1 MTNQHESFPDLMHED
16 SFEVVMRGYSR
27 RQVHDYMDRH
37 RHQIRDLEERLGRA
51 IDQAEQGRVELAE
64 ARRRLSDAPQ
74 DYDELGQR
82 LSQIL
87 KLGEE
92 EATSKKQ
99 VAEAEAIK
107 LRDDA
112 AAEAERLITSAR
124 DRAEGIL
131 NAAQQEAERRV
142 AEATAAAEQ
151 MLAQAGNDAEETLNA
166 ARAESEETLRGART
180 EADRMVT
187 SARSEA
193 ERTVQEAR
201 AEADSTLS
209 AASAEA
215 EATVLAA
222 NTDAHSTLSTA
233 QQRAAALDETT
244 GRRVVYLTDTHHEV
258 MRRLH
263 EMGAV
268 LGDLLHREGAAGPL
282 VDENSVLPPARVQPA
297 LAAPVTP
304 AADPA
309 PASPS
314 DSTPAPTPG
323 SASGSTE
330 APGDVQGAPAAPDGA
345 ETPSGQAGHAPRSGS
360 EDTRD
365 TGYDGSADLESVRV
379 IVDDE
384 APAKSAAERRDRSG
398 EARAEAYDDTTALDT
413 DTDLGPA
420 TEKAGKAGKDEE
432 KYAAP
437 RRK

>member
-51 IDQAEQGRVELAE
+51 IDQAEQSRIELAE
-64 ARRRLSDAPQ
+64 ARKRLSDAPQ

-112 AAEAERLITSAR
+112 AMEAERLITSAQ

-151 MLAQAGNDAEETLNA
+151 MLSQAGNDAEETLNA
-166 ARAESEETLRGART
+166 ARAESEDTLRSART

-187 SARSEA
+187 SARNEA

-209 AASAEA
+209 AARAEA

-222 NTDAHSTLSTA
+222 NNDAHSTLSAA

-263 EMGAV
+263 EMGTV
-268 LGDLLHREGAAGPL
+268 LGDLLHRESSAGPL
-282 VDENSVLPPARVQPA
+282 IDESSVLPPARVQPA
-297 LAAPVTP
+297 LAAPATGPDAVSGAAPEETP
-304 AADPA
+304 DDVHGTPGAADA
-309 PASPS
+309 VASSDAEASP
-314 DSTPAPTPG
+314 
-323 SASGSTE
+323 
-330 APGDVQGAPAAPDGA
+330 
-345 ETPSGQAGHAPRSGS
+345 GQAGPTGSGDAS
-360 EDTRD
+360 MGGRNAGFD
-365 TGYDGSADLESVRV
+365 SPDLESVRV
-379 IVDDE
+379 IVDDDTVGG
-384 APAKSAAERRDRSG
+384 ADERRGKD
-398 EARAEAYDDTTALDT
+398 EDRAEETRVEVYDDTDLAG

-420 TEKAGKAGKDEE
+420 AEKAGKDED
-432 KYAAP
+432 KYATP

>member
-1 MTNQHESFPDLMHED
+1 MTNQHDSFPDLMHED
-16 SFEVVMRGYSR
+16 SFEVALRGYSR
-27 RQVHDYMDRH
+27 RQVHEYMDRH
-37 RHQIRDLEERLGRA
+37 RHQIRDLEERLARA
-51 IDQAEQGRVELAE
+51 IDQAEQGRIELAE

-112 AAEAERLITSAR
+112 AAEAERLINSAR
-124 DRAEGIL
+124 GRAEGIL

-166 ARAESEETLRGART
+166 ARTESEETLRGART

-187 SARSEA
+187 SARNEA

-201 AEADSTLS
+201 AEADATLS
-209 AASAEA
+209 AAGAEA
-215 EATVLAA
+215 EATVRAA

-263 EMGAV
+263 EMSSV
-268 LGDLLHREGAAGPL
+268 LGDLLHREAAAGAL
-282 VDENSVLPPARVQPA
+282 IDEGSVLPPARVQPA
-297 LAAPVTP
+297 PAAPALGP
-304 AADPA
+304 GADSSPA
-309 PASPS
+309 PA
-314 DSTPAPTPG
+314 PG
-323 SASGSTE
+323 SGPAE
-330 APGDVQGAPAAPDGA
+330 APDGSQGAPGAADTVAHDGA
-345 ETPSGQAGHAPRSGS
+345 RTPSGQTGPARHAGS
-360 EDTRD
+360 EDAPEGVRD
-365 TGYDGSADLESVRV
+365 DAGFDDSPDLESVRV

-384 APAKSAAERRDRSG
+384 VPAGGADERHGRD
-398 EARAEAYDDTTALDT
+398 DDRFDEMHVEVVGDDDVAD
-413 DTDLGPA
+413 DDGPA
-420 TEKAGKAGKDEE
+420 AGKAGKDEE
-432 KYAAP
+432 KYATP
-437 RRK
+437 RK

>member
-51 IDQAEQGRVELAE
+51 IDQAEQGRIELVE
-64 ARRRLSDAPQ
+64 ARKRISDAPQ

-92 EATSKKQ
+92 EAASKKQ
-99 VAEAEAIK
+99 VAEAESIK
-107 LRDDA
+107 LRDDTV
-112 AAEAERLITSAR
+112 AEAERLITSAR

-268 LGDLLHREGAAGPL
+268 LGDLLHREGTSGPL
-282 VDENSVLPPARVQPA
+282 VDEASVLPPARVQPA
-297 LAAPVTP
+297 LPAPVAGP
-304 AADPA
+304 DPDHVPDSASTSA
-309 PASPS
+309 PA
-314 DSTPAPTPG
+314 
-323 SASGSTE
+323 E
-330 APGDVQGAPAAPDGA
+330 APDDVQGATGAADTVTPDGA
-345 ETPSGQAGHAPRSGS
+345 EAPSGQAGHAPQAGP

-365 TGYDGSADLESVRV
+365 ADFDSSSDLESVRV

-384 APAKSAAERRDRSG
+384 VPARGAGERRGDRSD
-398 EARAEAYDDTTALDT
+398 EARVEVYDDTAGLGADDT

-420 TEKAGKAGKDEE
+420 AGKAGKGEE

>member
-1 MTNQHESFPDLMHED
+1 MTNQHDSFPDLMHED
-16 SFEVVMRGYSR
+16 SFEVALRGYSR
-27 RQVHDYMDRH
+27 RQVHEYMDRH
-37 RHQIRDLEERLGRA
+37 RHQIRDLEERLARA
-51 IDQAEQGRVELAE
+51 IDQAEQGRIELAE

-112 AAEAERLITSAR
+112 AAEAERLINSAR

-166 ARAESEETLRGART
+166 ARTESEETLRGART

-187 SARSEA
+187 SARNEA

-209 AASAEA
+209 DARAEA
-215 EATVLAA
+215 EATVRAA

-263 EMGAV
+263 EMNSV
-268 LGDLLHREGAAGPL
+268 LGDLLHREAAAGAL
-282 VDENSVLPPARVQPA
+282 IDEGSVLPPARVQPA
-297 LAAPVTP
+297 PAALATGPGAAPAPVP
-304 AADPA
+304 ALGSGSGSAEAAGGSQGASDAAD
-309 PASPS
+309 
-314 DSTPAPTPG
+314 T
-323 SASGSTE
+323 
-330 APGDVQGAPAAPDGA
+330 VAPDAAG
-345 ETPSGQAGHAPRSGS
+345 TPSGQTGPARRAGS
-360 EDTRD
+360 EDAPEGVRD
-365 TGYDGSADLESVRV
+365 DGFDDSPDLESVRV

-384 APAKSAAERRDRSG
+384 APTGSADERHGRDDDRFG
-398 EARAEAYDDTTALDT
+398 EMHVEVYDDTDVAADR
-413 DTDLGPA
+413 GP
-420 TEKAGKAGKDEE
+420 AGKAGKGEE
-432 KYAAP
+432 KYATP
-437 RRK
+437 RK